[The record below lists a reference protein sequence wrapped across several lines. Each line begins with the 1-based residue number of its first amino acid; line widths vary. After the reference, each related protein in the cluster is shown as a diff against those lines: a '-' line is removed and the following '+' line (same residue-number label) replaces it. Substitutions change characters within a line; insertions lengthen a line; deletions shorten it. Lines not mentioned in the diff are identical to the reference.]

1 MSTPLVWRDDLLV
14 SFPAIDQ
21 EHRELIGRAGEF
33 HAAVAAGR
41 PNAEL
46 QQRLASLLDFT
57 ERHFAAEEKLMLA
70 SGYTGYAAH
79 KSAHQELLEQLSV
92 LGKDIAAGT
101 VSPSHLLQVFI
112 EVWVDQHIV
121 LYDKALAA
129 FLNRAGSSGHD
140 RT

>member
-1 MSTPLVWRDDLLV
+1 VKLLVWRDDLLV

-21 EHRELIGRAGEF
+21 EHRELISRAGEF
-33 HAAVAAGR
+33 QAAVAALR

-46 QQRLASLLDFT
+46 QQRLASLFDFT
-57 ERHFAAEEKLMLA
+57 AKHFTAEERLMLA
-70 SGYTGYAAH
+70 GGYPEYAAH

-92 LGKDIAAGT
+92 LRKDIAAGT
-101 VSPSHLLQVFI
+101 VNPSHLLQAFI

-121 LYDKALAA
+121 RDDKALAA
-129 FLNRAGSSGHD
+129 FLNRAGPGGHG